1 MIDIHASS
9 EGNGHRDHIVEFVI
23 DPHGHGDL
31 RLPLE
36 HRMNVQSIGR
46 ITELG
51 FLGRWLLV
59 IAGVII
65 SSIVVIVIVIVVF
78 KLVL

>member
-1 MIDIHASS
+1 
-9 EGNGHRDHIVEFVI
+9 
-23 DPHGHGDL
+23 
-31 RLPLE
+31 
-36 HRMNVQSIGR
+36 MNVQSIGR

-59 IAGVII
+59 IAGVIS